1 MIILPRQLEGY
12 KMKDPLW
19 MLGNDLDDDEDEV
32 VEDPD
37 YYNDLN
43 GDK

>member
-1 MIILPRQLEGY
+1 
-12 KMKDPLW
+12 MKEPQW
-19 MLGNDLDDDEDEV
+19 FLGNDIDDDEDEV

-43 GDK
+43 NDK